1 MNSFDIIKIIHGSS
15 LSAGNTFKKETTSHN
30 TEYIEAFALN
40 QEMKYLSEA
49 YALSGEEK
57 SLIQVCMQLYNL
69 LQNESISVDR
79 RVSILHSLKKA
90 CFRFSKIRAEN
101 ERRIAETGSLDDKS
115 WLLFNGI
122 KTPYYT
128 VNESKRSLYQ
138 IDITVAGEEDPFYD
152 GFRELYGDRGI
163 RGYRDAHPES
173 FGNVRNSWI
182 KNASRRYV
190 KEEYVPLSIK
200 KIIGAILALVVFIL
214 VPDLLRVYPGPINIL
229 VVLGIWVSI
238 TGILCFGD
246 MYRTKV
252 NSKIFGARLRIGI
265 ALGII
270 KEGRWYVDG
279 TCDHEDS
286 LAAIYVFD
294 YGYNIDP
301 DADSSARD
309 SLICRPDEY

>member
-200 KIIGAILALVVFIL
+200 LTRNVFRARHRKKIRFHG
-214 VPDLLRVYPGPINIL
+214 
-229 VVLGIWVSI
+229 
-238 TGILCFGD
+238 
-246 MYRTKV
+246 
-252 NSKIFGARLRIGI
+252 
-265 ALGII
+265 
-270 KEGRWYVDG
+270 
-279 TCDHEDS
+279 
-286 LAAIYVFD
+286 
-294 YGYNIDP
+294 
-301 DADSSARD
+301 SA
-309 SLICRPDEY
+309 